1 LNEDKPVNILDH
13 FKEIKKRLIRYFIF
27 LGIFIVASL
36 IFFKQ
41 IINIFIDPA
50 NKIFIDSGVD
60 GNIVFGRVTE
70 AWGAAARTSIILGFS
85 ISIPFLLYEIIMF
98 LRPGL
103 MGREK
108 LYVYL
113 LIPFCFIFFIIGA
126 AFGYFFVIPSALS
139 FLINFGDDIAQPM
152 INIGPLTSLMF
163 SMMFWMGIVF
173 QIPLV
178 MFLLG
183 SLGIISSNSLSR
195 YRRWIILVAFIL
207 GALITPTVDPITQIM
222 VAFPIILLFEVGLIL
237 IKISSP
243 EKKSK
248 RFYFSLFVIILLV
261 ILVIFGLFFA
271 RLGSENYLSNLI
283 N

>member
-1 LNEDKPVNILDH
+1 LTEDSPVNILDH

-27 LGIFIVASL
+27 LSVFIITSL

-41 IINIFIDPA
+41 IINVFIDPA
-50 NKIFIDSGVD
+50 NKIFLNSGVE
-60 GNIVFGRVTE
+60 GSIVFGRVTE

-103 MGREK
+103 IGKEK
-108 LYVYL
+108 IYVYL
-113 LIPFCFIFFIIGA
+113 LIPLCFIFFIIGA
-126 AFGYFFVIPSALS
+126 LFSYYFVIPSALN

-163 SMMFWMGIVF
+163 SLMFWMGIIF

-183 SLGIISSNSLSR
+183 SLGIITYKGLSK
-195 YRRWIILVAFIL
+195 YRRWIILISFIL
-207 GALITPTVDPITQIM
+207 GALITPTVDPITQIT
-222 VAFPIILLFEVGLIL
+222 VALPIILLFEVGLLL
-237 IKISSP
+237 IRISSP
-243 EKKSK
+243 DKKSF
-248 RFYFSLFVIILLV
+248 RFY
-261 ILVIFGLFFA
+261 FGLFFVA
-271 RLGSENYLSNLI
+271 LLIILVILALILLKLGSDNYISNLI
-283 N
+283 S

>member
-1 LNEDKPVNILDH
+1 LIEDRPVNILDH

-27 LGIFIVASL
+27 LSVFIVTSL

-50 NKIFIDSGVD
+50 NKIFLNSGVE
-60 GNIVFGRVTE
+60 GSIVFGRVTE

-103 MGREK
+103 IGKEK
-108 LYVYL
+108 IYVYL
-113 LIPFCFIFFIIGA
+113 LIPLCFIFFIIGA
-126 AFGYFFVIPSALS
+126 LFSYYFVIPSALN

-163 SMMFWMGIVF
+163 SLMFWMGIIF

-183 SLGIISSNSLSR
+183 SLGIITYKGLSK
-195 YRRWIILVAFIL
+195 YRRWIILISFIL
-207 GALITPTVDPITQIM
+207 GAIITPTVDPITQII
-222 VAFPIILLFEVGLIL
+222 VALPIILLFEVGLLL
-237 IKISSP
+237 IRIRSRD
-243 EKKSK
+243 KKSFK
-248 RFYFSLFVIILLV
+248 FY
-261 ILVIFGLFFA
+261 FGLFFVA
-271 RLGSENYLSNLI
+271 LLIIFVVLALILLKLGSDNYISNLI
-283 N
+283 S